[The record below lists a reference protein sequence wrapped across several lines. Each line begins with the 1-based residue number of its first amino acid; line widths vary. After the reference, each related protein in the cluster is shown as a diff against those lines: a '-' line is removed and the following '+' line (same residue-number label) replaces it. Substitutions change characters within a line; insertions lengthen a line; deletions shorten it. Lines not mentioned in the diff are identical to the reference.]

1 MLFSTRM
8 FFFSFFLNTILF
20 LFLFSVARTRG
31 RDGRHT
37 GREDY
42 LQRQA
47 EEEQQAVEPVGWPR
61 GPTDTS
67 LLTRYGDHVARHI
80 WFGEVINYF
89 ESISIIEEIFP
100 FDNCYLYM
108 DVCFC
113 ILMMKL

>member
-1 MLFSTRM
+1 
-8 FFFSFFLNTILF
+8 
-20 LFLFSVARTRG
+20 VPRTRG
-31 RDGRHT
+31 RGGRHT
-37 GREDY
+37 G
-42 LQRQA
+42 RQA
-47 EEEQQAVEPVGWPR
+47 EEEQQVVEPVGWPG

-80 WFGEVINYF
+80 WFGEVTNYF
-89 ESISIIEEIFP
+89 ESISIIEEAFP